1 MKKILVLMT
10 SMLLWLGMFSACSS
24 DDDVTNGSDSLSGWL
39 QESSSED
46 NVTNKSDSLPE
57 WLQEKISLYE
67 DGNLPVEVYQCLWTG
82 KRIFHFYCGFS
93 SDNVNCYY
101 YEDGTNVSSSD
112 VGSSEFWDINSWQLL
127 YYNEK
132 YPLSNEHNYH

>member
-1 MKKILVLMT
+1 MKRKIVLIG
-10 SMLLWLGMFSACSS
+10 SVLLSLGFLSACSS
-24 DDDVTNGSDSLSGWL
+24 DDDVTKGSDSLSGWL
-39 QESSSED
+39 QDSSSD
-46 NVTNKSDSLPE
+46 DDATNKSDSLPE

-67 DGNLPVEVYQCLWTG
+67 DWNLPFEVYQCLWTG

-101 YEDGTNVSSSD
+101 YEDGTNVSSLD
-112 VGSSEFWDINSWQLL
+112 VESSEFGDINSWQLL

-132 YPLSNEHNYH
+132 FLLSNEHDNY